1 MNSVPL
7 LLESI
12 RCVDGEPELLDLH
25 QKRINRSL
33 AEYGITPSWQLVD
46 YLSEHP
52 CPAKLHGVVKCRLL
66 YSEEPL
72 EVGYATYTQRI
83 IHSLR
88 CVQTDSVDY
97 HIKWADR
104 SALQSLVAQRGAAD
118 EILIVSSDGLLTD
131 SSYTNVALRQ
141 SGQWYTPRVPLLEGV
156 QRAQLVAEGVLTL
169 RDIAVTELRAYDR
182 IALFNAM
189 MPWSERIELTI
200 SACDGLMME

>member
-12 RCVDGEPELLDLH
+12 RCVGGEPELLDHH
-25 QKRINRSL
+25 QKRVNRSL
-33 AEYGITPSWQLVD
+33 AEYGITPSWQLAD

-83 IHSLR
+83 IRSLR
-88 CVQTDSVDY
+88 CVQADFVDY

-131 SSYTNVALRQ
+131 SSYTNVALLRE
-141 SGQWYTPRVPLLEGV
+141 GRWYTPRVPLLEGV
-156 QRAQLVAEGVLTL
+156 QRAHLIEEGLLTAC
-169 RDIAVTELRAYDR
+169 DIAVTELRSYDR
-182 IALFNAM
+182 IALVNAM

-200 SACDGLMME
+200 SAII